1 MAKTN
6 PRTKSRLRRKMHIR
20 KTVRGTAARPRLSI
34 FRSTKHIYAQIIND
48 DTGTTLVSASTQ
60 SGDIEIK
67 GHKGNKAAAVE
78 VGTAIAKKAIDAG
91 IDTVTFDRNGFL
103 YHGRVQALADA
114 AREAGLK
121 F

>member
-48 DTGTTLVSASTQ
+48 ETGTTLVSASTQ
-60 SGDIEIK
+60 SGDLEIE

-91 IDTVTFDRNGFL
+91 IETVTFDRNGFL

>member
-6 PRTKSRLRRKMHIR
+6 PSAKSRLRRKMHIR
-20 KTVRGTAARPRLSI
+20 KTVRGSTARPRLSI
-34 FRSTKHIYAQIIND
+34 YRSANHIYAQIIND
-48 DTGTTLVSASTQ
+48 ETGTTLASASTQ
-60 SGDIEIK
+60 SKEFDHE
-67 GHKGNKAAAVE
+67 GHKGNKDAAVK
-78 VGTAIAKKAIDAG
+78 VGTMIAKKAIDAG
-91 IDTVTFDRNGFL
+91 IQTVTFDRNGFL

>member
-48 DTGTTLVSASTQ
+48 ETGTTLVSASTQ
-60 SGDIEIK
+60 SGDPEIE

-91 IDTVTFDRNGFL
+91 IETVTFDRNGFL

>member
-48 DTGTTLVSASTQ
+48 ETGTTLVSASTQ
-60 SGDIEIK
+60 SGDIEIA

-91 IDTVTFDRNGFL
+91 IETVTFDRNGFL

>member
-48 DTGTTLVSASTQ
+48 ETVTTLVSASTQ

>member
-20 KTVRGTAARPRLSI
+20 KTIRGTAARPRLSV
-34 FRSTKHIYAQIIND
+34 FRSANHIYAQIIND
-48 DTGTTLVSASTQ
+48 ETGTTLVSASTQ
-60 SGDIEIK
+60 SGDLK
-67 GHKGNKAAAVE
+67 LDGHKGNKAAAVE
-78 VGTAIAKKAIDAG
+78 VGTSIAKKAIDAG
-91 IDTVTFDRNGFL
+91 IETVTFDRNGFL

>member
-6 PRTKSRLRRKMHIR
+6 PRAKARIRRKMHIR
-20 KTVRGTAARPRLSI
+20 KVVRGSTVRPRLSI
-34 FRSTKHIYAQIIND
+34 YRSANHIYAQIIND
-48 DTGTTLVSASTQ
+48 DTGTTLASASTQ
-60 SGDIEIK
+60 SSGFDHK
-67 GHKGNKAAAVE
+67 GHKGNKEAAVK
-78 VGTAIAKKAIDAG
+78 VGTLIAKKAIDAG
-91 IDTVTFDRNGFL
+91 INTVTFDRNGFL